1 MSEVK
6 LVATTRSEF
15 GKGAARRLRRAD
27 QIPAV
32 LYGHGSDP
40 LHVALPGHDT
50 MLAVKHAN
58 ALFAIELDGKTT
70 LAITK
75 DVQRDV
81 VKNTIEHVDLLI
93 VKKGEKVT
101 VDVHVAV
108 VGESYPGTIHVVETQ
123 TLSLEVEATHIPTEV
138 EVSIEGLHGRLL
150 HHRRRDHAAR
160 RCHPAHRP
168 GPHGHRDQRPARLRR
183 GRRRRRRRR
192 GPGCV
197 AVGRVRR
204 RRGVRGLSLTFPRDA
219 RYRAYGAGRRCS
231 RLIPVEESR

>member
-40 LHVALPGHDT
+40 LHVALPGHAT
-50 MLAVKHAN
+50 MLAVKQAN
-58 ALFAIELDGKTT
+58 ALFSIELDGKTT

-93 VKKGEKVT
+93 VKKGEKVS
-101 VDVHVAV
+101 VEIPVNI
-108 VGESYPGTIHVVETQ
+108 VGESAPGTIHLVETQ
-123 TLSLEVEATHIPTEV
+123 TLALEAEATHLPQGV
-138 EVSIEGLHGRLL
+138 DVSIDGAAAGASITAADVVLPEGATLL
-150 HHRRRDHAAR
+150 TDPETVIVTITVPHASADDL
-160 RCHPAHRP
+160 A
-168 GPHGHRDQRPARLRR
+168 A
-183 GRRRRRRRR
+183 
-192 GPGCV
+192 
-197 AVGRVRR
+197 
-204 RRGVRGLSLTFPRDA
+204 
-219 RYRAYGAGRRCS
+219 
-231 RLIPVEESR
+231 EEAAADIAAAQSAKSAAAAEA